1 MSVCSIYNRDPDRR
15 KTWFVKGAP
24 EIILK
29 SCFALQTQDGRQSM
43 TDKIRRNFM
52 GKFRINQ
59 FFHFF
64 QFRPI
69 SYSMIHTFLD
79 DASYMMQQGL
89 RVLAIANSESTED
102 ELIFLGLVGISDP
115 PRSTAIKGI
124 VSII

>member
-52 GKFRINQ
+52 GEFRINQ
-59 FFHFF
+59 FSDFIR
-64 QFRPI
+64 FRPYFI
-69 SYSMIHTFLD
+69 QYESYFFRRCQLY
-79 DASYMMQQGL
+79 DAA
-89 RVLAIANSESTED
+89 RT
-102 ELIFLGLVGISDP
+102 
-115 PRSTAIKGI
+115 
-124 VSII
+124 

>member
-52 GKFRINQ
+52 GEFKINP
-59 FFHFF
+59 FSILDGIWTVFHTVWVILF
-64 QFRPI
+64 
-69 SYSMIHTFLD
+69 
-79 DASYMMQQGL
+79 
-89 RVLAIANSESTED
+89 
-102 ELIFLGLVGISDP
+102 
-115 PRSTAIKGI
+115 
-124 VSII
+124 

>member
-52 GKFRINQ
+52 GEFKINPFWRKYFIQYESYVFRRCQ
-59 FFHFF
+59 L
-64 QFRPI
+64 
-69 SYSMIHTFLD
+69 Y
-79 DASYMMQQGL
+79 DAA
-89 RVLAIANSESTED
+89 RT
-102 ELIFLGLVGISDP
+102 
-115 PRSTAIKGI
+115 
-124 VSII
+124 